1 MNDTKILQIIKNNI
15 VFIVVFCVLL
25 LLYIIFLCY
34 QIYVDSKKVKR
45 PYVTQCPDYWNIG
58 EEEYECTYKYPK
70 HLEGA
75 SGDFGAKRCTGT
87 GKQDP
92 TCVSFKDMDHVHKC
106 KWSKSNNISWDTL
119 HSAGFC

>member
-70 HLEGA
+70 HLE
-75 SGDFGAKRCTGT
+75 DVYNVGAKPCAGT
-87 GKQDP
+87 DKHN
-92 TCVSFKDMDHVHKC
+92 TKCVSFKGMVPVDKC
-106 KWSKSNNISWDTL
+106 KWSTKNNISWDTL
-119 HSAGFC
+119 HSAYLC

>member
-70 HLEGA
+70 HLEAG
-75 SGDFGAKRCTGT
+75 FGGVGPKPCA
-87 GKQDP
+87 GKNN
-92 TCVSFKDMDHVHKC
+92 TKCVSFKGMGTGEKC
-106 KWSKSNNISWDTL
+106 KWSKYNNISWDTL
-119 HSAGFC
+119 HSAYLC